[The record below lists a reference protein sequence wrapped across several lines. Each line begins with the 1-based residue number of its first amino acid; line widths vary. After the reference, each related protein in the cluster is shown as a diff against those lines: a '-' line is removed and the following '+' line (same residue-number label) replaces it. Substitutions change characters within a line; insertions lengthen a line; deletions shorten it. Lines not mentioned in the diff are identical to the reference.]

1 MTGHNAPHCAPTSRP
16 ADARE
21 TAEARE
27 TAGAREA
34 TGAAE
39 AAVDART
46 GTPSAA
52 RPRAGTAAPAET
64 ADHLSPWRAPVIGG
78 LSADQ
83 RLLGGAREL
92 AAGVVAALLE
102 RVPVY
107 RRLPREQLAGEITRD
122 AERRIRALA
131 HTVRTG
137 LPAPA
142 EEFTAVRESAARRAE
157 EGLPLDA
164 VLLAHH
170 LGLEVCWEFLT
181 RDAHAGDAADLLLL
195 NRLLL
200 DQLRRASTAAGSG
213 YLDGRRA
220 AVDRSS
226 TARQSLL
233 TALLA
238 GTPAEEAAARA
249 GTGLPAGYAVLCLSL
264 ADHPDE
270 HSPGVDP
277 GIAARRKLRRFGA
290 ELDHRTR
297 QSALTALTPSGG
309 LVLVPLP
316 TTPDRAPDRTADRPS
331 DAPTAP
337 TPLTAPAAEEAWP
350 QLAAVLAAAAR
361 EAGVPVLA
369 GAAAAV
375 PAEVPDAAALAYEVL
390 DVARAFGRPPG
401 LHRLDDVLLEYQLT
415 RPSRARSRLAAL
427 LEPLDEAGELL
438 TTLRTHL
445 AGGLNRRHT
454 ASALHLHPNT
464 VDYRLRRIA
473 VLTGLDPA
481 RPADVLRIT
490 AALAARTA
498 ERSTPAHPW

>member
-1 MTGHNAPHCAPTSRP
+1 MTGHNAPHCTPPDTSAQAP
-16 ADARE
+16 
-21 TAEARE
+21 
-27 TAGAREA
+27 G
-34 TGAAE
+34 
-39 AAVDART
+39 
-46 GTPSAA
+46 
-52 RPRAGTAAPAET
+52 
-64 ADHLSPWRAPVIGG
+64 WRIPVIGG
-78 LSADQ
+78 LPADQ
-83 RLLGGAREL
+83 RLLCGVREL
-92 AAGVVAALLE
+92 AHTVVDALLD

-107 RRLPREQLAGEITRD
+107 RRLPREQITGELTRD
-122 AERRIRALA
+122 TERRIRALA

-142 EEFTAVRESAARRAE
+142 EEFAAVREAAARRAE

-170 LGLEVCWEFLT
+170 LGLEVCWEFVT
-181 RDAHAGDAADLLLL
+181 RHAREGDAAELLVL

-200 DQLRRASTAAGSG
+200 DQLRQATTAAGAG
-213 YLDGRRA
+213 FLDGRRPTA
-220 AVDRSS
+220 DLRW

-238 GTPAEEAAARA
+238 GTPADEAAARA
-249 GTGLPAGYAVLCLSL
+249 GLRLPARYAVLCLSV

-277 GIAARRKLRRFGA
+277 GIAARRKLRRLGA

-309 LVLVPLP
+309 LVLVPFDP
-316 TTPDRAPDRTADRPS
+316 TPK
-331 DAPTAP
+331 APTASPASPASP
-337 TPLTAPAAEEAWP
+337 TPSAPRAQATAKGARGVPGVARVPPLPSESPDGDADAPWP
-350 QLAAVLAAAAR
+350 QLASALAAAAR
-361 EAGVPVLA
+361 AAGAPILA
-369 GAAAAV
+369 GAAIAA
-375 PAEVPDAAALAYEVL
+375 PAEVPEAAALAYEVL
-390 DVARAFGRPPG
+390 DIARAFGRPPG

-415 RPSRARSRLAAL
+415 RPSRARARLAAL
-427 LEPLDEAGELL
+427 LEPLGDAGELL

-473 VLTGLDPA
+473 ALTGLDPA
-481 RPADVLRIT
+481 RPADILRIT
-490 AALAARTA
+490 AAIAARTA
-498 ERSTPAHPW
+498 EQAAPTR

>member
-1 MTGHNAPHCAPTSRP
+1 MTGHNAPHCTPANSPAQAP
-16 ADARE
+16 
-21 TAEARE
+21 
-27 TAGAREA
+27 G
-34 TGAAE
+34 
-39 AAVDART
+39 
-46 GTPSAA
+46 
-52 RPRAGTAAPAET
+52 
-64 ADHLSPWRAPVIGG
+64 WRIPVIGG
-78 LSADQ
+78 RPADQ
-83 RLLGGAREL
+83 RLLGGVREL
-92 AAGVVAALLE
+92 AEAVVTALLD

-107 RRLPREQLAGEITRD
+107 RSLPREQLTGELTRD
-122 AERRIRALA
+122 TERRIRALA

-142 EEFTAVRESAARRAE
+142 EEFTAVREAAARRAE

-170 LGLEVCWEFLT
+170 LGLEVCWEFVT
-181 RDAHAGDAADLLLL
+181 RHAQDGDAAELLVL

-200 DQLRRASTAAGSG
+200 DQLGQATTAAGAG
-213 YLDGRRA
+213 YLDGRRPA
-220 AVDRSS
+220 ADRRCA
-226 TARQSLL
+226 ARQSLL

-238 GTPAEEAAARA
+238 GTPADEAAARA
-249 GTGLPAGYAVLCLSL
+249 GLRLPAGYAVLCLSV

-270 HSPGVDP
+270 HSPEVDP
-277 GIAARRKLRRFGA
+277 VVAARRKLRRLGA

-297 QSALTALTPSGG
+297 QSALTALTSSGG
-309 LVLVPLP
+309 LVLVPFGP
-316 TTPDRAPDRTADRPS
+316 SPSSCSSPDP
-331 DAPTAP
+331 AP
-337 TPLTAPAAEEAWP
+337 TPTPASASAEYPTAAAPWP
-350 QLAAVLAAAAR
+350 QLAATLAAAGRA
-361 EAGVPVLA
+361 AGTPVLA

-401 LHRLDDVLLEYQLT
+401 LHRLEDVLLEYQLT

-427 LEPLDEAGELL
+427 LEPLAGAGELL

-454 ASALHLHPNT
+454 ADALHLHPNT

-473 VLTGLDPA
+473 VLTGLDPTH
-481 RPADVLRIT
+481 PADVLRIT

-498 ERSTPAHPW
+498 EQASPVR

>member
-1 MTGHNAPHCAPTSRP
+1 MTGHNAPHCTPAGRP
-16 ADARE
+16 AE
-21 TAEARE
+21 PP
-27 TAGAREA
+27 
-34 TGAAE
+34 TG
-39 AAVDART
+39 RPG
-46 GTPSAA
+46 GTPAA
-52 RPRAGTAAPAET
+52 ADAP
-64 ADHLSPWRAPVIGG
+64 SPWHIPVIGG
-78 LSADQ
+78 LPADQ
-83 RLLGGAREL
+83 RLLGGAPDL
-92 AAGVVAALLE
+92 AAAVMAALLA

-107 RRLPREQLAGEITRD
+107 RRLPREQLTGELTRD
-122 AERRIRALA
+122 TERRIRALA
-131 HTVRTG
+131 HAVRTG

-142 EEFTAVRESAARRAE
+142 EEFTAVREAAARRAE

-181 RDAHAGDAADLLLL
+181 RDAHADDAADLLLL

-200 DQLRRASTAAGSG
+200 DQLRRAATAAGAG
-213 YLDGRRA
+213 YLDGQRSA
-220 AVDRSS
+220 GDRSS

-233 TALLA
+233 AALLA

-249 GTGLPAGYAVLCLSL
+249 GTELPAGYAVLCLSL

-270 HSPGVDP
+270 HSPGIDP

-309 LVLVPLP
+309 LVLVPLQTP
-316 TTPDRAPDRTADRPS
+316 PERTTEPS
-331 DAPTAP
+331 DGT
-337 TPLTAPAAEEAWP
+337 AEESLWP
-350 QLAAVLAAAAR
+350 QLAATLAAGARAAG
-361 EAGVPVLA
+361 APVLA

-375 PAEVPDAAALAYEVL
+375 PAEVPGAAALAYEVL
-390 DVARAFGRPPG
+390 DLARAFGRPPG

-415 RPSRARSRLAAL
+415 RPSQARSRLASL
-427 LEPLDEAGELL
+427 LEPLADGGELL
-438 TTLRTHL
+438 MTLRTHL

-490 AALAARTA
+490 AAIAARTA
-498 ERSTPAHPW
+498 ERRTPTP

>member
-1 MTGHNAPHCAPTSRP
+1 MTGHNAPHCTPTSRSAELPAHRP
-16 ADARE
+16 ADA
-21 TAEARE
+21 
-27 TAGAREA
+27 
-34 TGAAE
+34 
-39 AAVDART
+39 
-46 GTPSAA
+46 S
-52 RPRAGTAAPAET
+52 AET
-64 ADHLSPWRAPVIGG
+64 AADPATEAATDTAAGAADHPSPWRVPVIGG
-78 LSADQ
+78 LPADQ
-83 RLLGGAREL
+83 RLLGGARAL
-92 AAGVVAALLE
+92 AAVVVAALLE

-107 RRLPREQLAGEITRD
+107 HRLPREQLTGELTRD
-122 AERRIRALA
+122 TERRIRGLA
-131 HTVRTG
+131 HAVRTG

-142 EEFTAVRESAARRAE
+142 EEFTAVREAAARRAE

-181 RDAHAGDAADLLLL
+181 RDAHAGDAADLVLL

-200 DQLRRASTAAGSG
+200 DQLRRATTAAGAG
-213 YLDGRRA
+213 YLDGQQSA
-220 AVDRSS
+220 GDRSS

-238 GTPAEEAAARA
+238 GTPAEEVAARA
-249 GTGLPAGYAVLCLSL
+249 GTELPAGYAVLCLSL

-270 HSPGVDP
+270 HSPGIDP
-277 GIAARRKLRRFGA
+277 AIAARRKLRRFLA

-297 QSALTALTPSGG
+297 QSALSTLTPSGG
-309 LVLVPLP
+309 LLLLPLP
-316 TTPDRAPDRTADRPS
+316 SPTNRADGPADGS
-331 DAPTAP
+331 ENGSADGSEDGAD
-337 TPLTAPAAEEAWP
+337 WP
-350 QLAAVLAAAAR
+350 RLGATLAAAAR
-361 EAGVPVLA
+361 AAGVPVLA

-375 PAEVPDAAALAYEVL
+375 PAEVPGAAALAYEVL

-415 RPSRARSRLAAL
+415 RPSQARARLAAL
-427 LEPLDEAGELL
+427 LEPLADGGELL
-438 TTLRTHL
+438 TTLRIHL
-445 AGGLNRRHT
+445 AGGLNRRQT

-490 AALAARTA
+490 AAIAARTA
-498 ERSTPAHPW
+498 ERSAPAHWS

>member
-1 MTGHNAPHCAPTSRP
+1 MTGHNAPHCTPTSRP
-16 ADARE
+16 AE
-21 TAEARE
+21 TFAEQPPGSP
-27 TAGAREA
+27 T
-34 TGAAE
+34 E
-39 AAVDART
+39 AAD
-46 GTPSAA
+46 
-52 RPRAGTAAPAET
+52 RP
-64 ADHLSPWRAPVIGG
+64 SPWRAPVIGG
-78 LSADQ
+78 LPADQ

-92 AAGVVAALLE
+92 AANVVSALLD

-107 RRLPREQLAGEITRD
+107 RRLPREQLGGELTRD

-131 HTVRTG
+131 HAVRTG
-137 LPAPA
+137 VPAPA
-142 EEFTAVRESAARRAE
+142 EEFTAVREAAARRAE

-170 LGLEVCWEFLT
+170 LGMEVCWEFLT

-200 DQLRRASTAAGSG
+200 DQLRRASTAAGTG
-213 YLDGRRA
+213 YLDGQRS
-220 AVDRSS
+220 AVDRRSS
-226 TARQSLL
+226 ARQSLL

-249 GTGLPAGYAVLCLSL
+249 GTGLPAGYAVLCLSF

-270 HSPGVDP
+270 HSPGIDP
-277 GIAARRKLRRFGA
+277 GIAARRKVRRFGA

-297 QSALTALTPSGG
+297 QSALSTLTPTGG

-316 TTPDRAPDRTADRPS
+316 TAPDLTAAPDRPAASDRTTAAESAATSERITTPGRT
-331 DAPTAP
+331 TAP
-337 TPLTAPAAEEAWP
+337 DDFATPGHSAVQAFDGTAEEAWP
-350 QLAAVLAAAAR
+350 QLAAALAAAAR
-361 EAGVPVLA
+361 AAGVPVLA

-375 PAEVPDAAALAYEVL
+375 PAEVPGAAALAYEVL
-390 DVARAFGRPPG
+390 DVARAFDRPPG

-427 LEPLDEAGELL
+427 IEPLADAGELL

-454 ASALHLHPNT
+454 ANALHLHPNT

-490 AALAARTA
+490 AAIAARTA
-498 ERSTPAHPW
+498 EQSTPAGGW